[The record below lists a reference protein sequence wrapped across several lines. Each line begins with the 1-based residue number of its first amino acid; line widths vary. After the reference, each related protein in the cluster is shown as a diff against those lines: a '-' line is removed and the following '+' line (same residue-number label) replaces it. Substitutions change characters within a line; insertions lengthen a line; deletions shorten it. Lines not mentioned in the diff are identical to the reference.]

1 MFGFHAISRLPISFI
16 QEPKAEPGTGQAFLG
31 AKFGFDGGFS
41 SGFDSSID
49 MPVVLSAKSV
59 LVLAGTSSLAKGF
72 GLNADGTLIGD
83 IGAAPTKEGA
93 SLLQS
98 DSIFSSKGVLISVG
112 KANLAGGGRLS
123 VYGGIAELSIVLY
136 IDRERGI
143 VNYLDRESD
152 FTLYIDR
159 ELNQTLSIDQ
169 GSSRTSYIDKE
180 LLMEI

>member
-1 MFGFHAISRLPISFI
+1 MFGFHAVSEAAFSSFAGAI
-16 QEPKAEPGTGQAFLG
+16 HTAEASLG
-31 AKFGFDGGFS
+31 NEFGFDDGFTAGFEVEPAVLNASATMIWAGS
-41 SGFDSSID
+41 S
-49 MPVVLSAKSV
+49 A
-59 LVLAGTSSLAKGF
+59 LVKGF
-72 GLNADGTLIGD
+72 GLSADAALLSDLSLGRPKPGT
-83 IGAAPTKEGA
+83 A
-93 SLLQS
+93 SLQS